1 MFDIE
6 KGKERQKKLMRRQN
20 LIPVAF
26 VGALSVFVMFSIFYP
41 FHSVEETKQGIQNLA
56 DQVQGN
62 GKENTKDPS
71 KISALE
77 KKRLK
82 SMERKVDTDLP
93 PYYYPK
99 YRDSYGVCGIA
110 KSFDGNTIAVM
121 DSASDNC
128 PTEESLEQAGY
139 HYIKGT
145 DEYRPEKKDGRDCGI
160 AHLEKGTN
168 HISRAEFEEISN
180 ELGDVENIPVMT
192 DKEVCPS
199 IPELSEVLTNAIGEP
214 IRFNYNEININQEGY
229 EVIDFADISSQTIT
243 TVEMMDEGDI
253 SIADDY
259 GEQGK
264 RMYDINGDE
273 IPVLLQLKE
282 AQSVCGDDLKACR
295 FDSKNYLLKNE
306 NTGEEFGIQTKNG
319 YYLPK
324 FMLTRKAFS
333 VCQGDFMQCD
343 YYPDANG
350 QLSGTVTN
358 PITSESYKSPI
369 PFSVTMT
376 DENSSMEQG
385 QMEPMESVEQ
395 AESMGM
401 MESPEQ

>member
-6 KGKERQKKLMRRQN
+6 KEKERQKKMMRRQN
-20 LIPVAF
+20 LIPIAF
-26 VGALSVFVMFSIFYP
+26 VGALSIFVMFSIFYP
-41 FHSVEETKQGIQNLA
+41 FRSVEETKQGIQNLA
-56 DQVQGN
+56 NQVQGKV
-62 GKENTKDPS
+62 GENVKDPS
-71 KISALE
+71 KLSALE

-99 YRDSYGVCGIA
+99 YRDSYGVCGLA
-110 KSFDGNTIAVM
+110 KSFDGNMIAVM

-128 PTEESLEQAGY
+128 PTEESLELAGY
-139 HYIKGT
+139 HYVKAT

-168 HISRAEFEEISN
+168 HISRAEFEELSN

-214 IRFNYNEININQEGY
+214 IRFNYNEININPEGY
-229 EVIDFADISSQTIT
+229 EVIDFADVSSQTVT

-264 RMYDINGDE
+264 RMYDADGNE
-273 IPVLLQLKE
+273 IPVLLQLKD
-282 AQSVCGDDLKACR
+282 AQSVCSDDLKACK

-306 NTGEEFGIQTKNG
+306 STGEEFGIQTKNG
-319 YYLPK
+319 YYLPR
-324 FMLTRKAFS
+324 FMLTKKAFS
-333 VCQGDFMQCD
+333 VCQGDFMLCD
-343 YYPDANG
+343 YYPDENG

-358 PITSESYKSPI
+358 PITSESYKSPT

-376 DENSSMEQG
+376 EEDSSMEQK
-385 QMEPMESVEQ
+385 SVE
-395 AESMGM
+395 AIDSMETM
-401 MESPEQ
+401 DNSEQ